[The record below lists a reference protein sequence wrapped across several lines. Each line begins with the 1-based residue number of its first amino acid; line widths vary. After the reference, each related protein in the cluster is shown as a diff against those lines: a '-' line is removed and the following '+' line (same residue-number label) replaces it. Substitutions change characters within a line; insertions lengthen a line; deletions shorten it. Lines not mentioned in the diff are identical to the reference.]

1 MVCNKCNERRGEIK
15 ELKEIIKDLKKELKI
30 QNKEME
36 ARTSLQSCG
45 FCEKEMYPHHWVTC
59 LSRPK
64 GDWKSLLLISEDDED
79 ELI

>member
-1 MVCNKCNERRGEIK
+1 MVCNKCKERRGEIK

-36 ARTSLQSCG
+36 AKTSLQSCG
-45 FCEKEMYPHHWVTC
+45 FCEKGMPHHRVTC
-59 LSRPK
+59 SSRPK
-64 GDWKSLLLISEDDED
+64 GDWKSLFLITEDDED